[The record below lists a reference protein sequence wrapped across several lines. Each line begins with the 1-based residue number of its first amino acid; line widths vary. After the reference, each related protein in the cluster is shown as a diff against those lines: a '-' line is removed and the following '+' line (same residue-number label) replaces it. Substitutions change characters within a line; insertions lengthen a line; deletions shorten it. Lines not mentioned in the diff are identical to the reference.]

1 VKQYLDAKRTYDDW
15 ASREY
20 KQNKSQVFIGG
31 DDVFG
36 QAKSIGSINEGKR
49 QRVLK
54 GSKMLMDESIAD
66 LKEIG
71 LSDLEIDNLINNKD
85 KQPDTLFNNGGMINF
100 VDSNDYEKGT
110 LFNQ

>member
-1 VKQYLDAKRTYDDW
+1 MSLLQ
-15 ASREY
+15 
-20 KQNKSQVFIGG
+20 I
-31 DDVFG
+31 
-36 QAKSIGSINEGKR
+36 
-49 QRVLK
+49 
-54 GSKMLMDESIAD
+54 